1 MHLLNLRL
9 ARSIYFQIVL
19 IIIII
24 IKVNEFVVPRFC
36 RPGDRLGRVMVDYV
50 RVYFSIVGLANFD

>member
-9 ARSIYFQIVL
+9 AHSIYFQIVL

-24 IKVNEFVVPRFC
+24 ITIIKVNEFVVPSFFV
-36 RPGDRLGRVMVDYV
+36 PGNRLGRVIVDYV
-50 RVYFSIVGLANFD
+50 KSFIILIKT

>member
-9 ARSIYFQIVL
+9 ARSTYFQIVL

-24 IKVNEFVVPRFC
+24 INKVDEFVVPSIF
-36 RPGDRLGRVMVDYV
+36 RPGDRLGRLIVDYV
-50 RVYFSIVGLANFD
+50 SCRINS

>member
-1 MHLLNLRL
+1 MPLLNLRL

-24 IKVNEFVVPRFC
+24 IKVDEFVVPSFF
-36 RPGDRLGRVMVDYV
+36 RPGNRLGRVIVDYV
-50 RVYFSIVGLANFD
+50 SNIP

>member
-9 ARSIYFQIVL
+9 ARSTYFQIVL

-24 IKVNEFVVPRFC
+24 IKVDKFVVPSLLGL
-36 RPGDRLGRVMVDYV
+36 GDRLGRVIVDYV
-50 RVYFSIVGLANFD
+50 ILRHLY